1 MYIFQSYPFLFI
13 KILQSLCHLTTK
25 NYASHF
31 TVHSIHSWY
40 SLNPLIKSTNTLA
53 MDILSPLN
61 SLERRPSLYLLKLP
75 FLPNCW
81 YIWHSQATSH
91 PNPQNNAGKFPVPG
105 VLEVSLLW
113 WKLSDSSFYP
123 SPLPG
128 DVEILS
134 CWYYSLQVSI
144 FWGGLQTLLSH
155 VIQVNHIDQGVN

>member
-1 MYIFQSYPFLFI
+1 
-13 KILQSLCHLTTK
+13 
-25 NYASHF
+25 
-31 TVHSIHSWY
+31 
-40 SLNPLIKSTNTLA
+40 

-91 PNPQNNAGKFPVPG
+91 PNPQNNAGKFPIPG

-128 DVEILS
+128 MWKYWVASIIAYKLA
-134 CWYYSLQVSI
+134 YSEGVCKHYCLMSSRWITLTREWINGERRHRSMYRKLWSNSLVV
-144 FWGGLQTLLSH
+144 LLSFLFYPRSYFPH
-155 VIQVNHIDQGVN
+155 LQEY